1 MPYHQVQQGEWMG
14 SIAAQYGFALWR
26 PIWKLAEN
34 ADLRSKRTDPEL
46 LFPGDLVWIPEVKQ
60 NFVARPT
67 DSPHKFTRLNDRA
80 KLRLR
85 IVDVDRFIRAFGPI
99 PYLLEMED
107 GSTQSGE
114 ISREGQEIEVDLSL
128 RAEKGTLQMRGVEP
142 ILIGGLDP
150 LNTVSG
156 MQGRLQNLGFDPGPI
171 DNIAG
176 PLTASA
182 VREFQ
187 QRNAIQV
194 DGIIGPETRGKM
206 KEVYGC

>member
-1 MPYHQVQQGEWMG
+1 MPYHQVEQGEWMG

-26 PIWKLAEN
+26 PIWKLPEN

-60 NFVARPT
+60 NSVSRPT
-67 DSPHKFTRLNDRA
+67 DSPHKFTKLGDRA
-80 KLRLR
+80 TLRLR
-85 IVDVDRFIRAFGPI
+85 FVDVDRFIRAFGPI
-99 PYLLEMED
+99 SYSLEMED
-107 GSTQSGE
+107 GDTQSGE
-114 ISREGQEIEVDLSL
+114 IAHEGQEIELDLAL
-128 RAEKGTLQMRGVEP
+128 KAQQGTLQMRGVEP

-187 QRNAIQV
+187 QRNAIHV